1 MLNPGE
7 VHVWRVRLNRGEA
20 SPPTAEEAA
29 RAARFA
35 TPTLRRRYLR
45 AHAALRAILG
55 SVSDAPLEFALHEKG
70 KPYLASAPEIRFNL
84 AHSREMALVAVTR
97 DVEVGVDIER
107 VRPLTEYAA
116 IARRYFPEGYTT
128 PTGVREFFRHWTR
141 FEALLKA
148 HGAGLYG
155 AGATPAG
162 VWTVQEIDAGPRFTA
177 AVAVEG
183 PILAVMVHEYGEGAW
198 SHGPAFRPAG
208 KLKQS

>member
-7 VHVWRVRLNRGEA
+7 VHVWRVRLNRGQA
-20 SPPTAEEAA
+20 SPPTTGEAA
-29 RAARFA
+29 RAARLL

-55 SVSDAPLEFALHEKG
+55 SVTAAPLEFAVLEKG
-70 KPYLASAPEIRFNL
+70 KPYLALQPEIRFNL
-84 AHSREMALVAVTR
+84 AHSREMALVAVAL

-107 VRPLTEYAA
+107 VRPLPEYAA
-116 IARRYFPEGYTT
+116 IAQRYFPEGYTA

-155 AGATPAG
+155 AGATPPG
-162 VWTVQEIDAGPRFTA
+162 VWSVVEIDAGPRFTA
-177 AVAVEG
+177 ALAVEG
-183 PILAVMVHEYGEGAW
+183 PLPAVTVHEYGEG
-198 SHGPAFRPAG
+198 G
-208 KLKQS
+208 

>member
-20 SPPTAEEAA
+20 APPTAGEAA
-29 RAARFA
+29 HAARLA

-45 AHAALRAILG
+45 AHAALRGILRT
-55 SVSDAPLEFALHEKG
+55 VTAAPLEFALHDKG

-84 AHSREMALVAVTR
+84 AHSREVALVAAAR

-107 VRPLTEYAA
+107 LRPLAEYAA
-116 IARRYFPEGYTT
+116 IAKRYFPEGYTT
-128 PTGVREFFRHWTR
+128 PTSVREFFRHWTR

-155 AGATPAG
+155 AGATPPG
-162 VWTVQEIDAGPRFTA
+162 VWSVTEIDAGPRFTA

-183 PILAVMVHEYGEGAW
+183 VRPTVIVHQYGDE
-198 SHGPAFRPAG
+198 
-208 KLKQS
+208 